1 MLGIQGICQ
10 HAQGTEMHSGREP
23 RLSTLWEPPPHSPC
37 LGHHG
42 EQPTLKGR
50 PRDAWPWSTGV
61 HRTFRSPTGR
71 SGALWGHSG
80 ALRGVQEPTG
90 TFRSLRDIQEPDGTT
105 ASTVISWATGSGGC
119 FAELS
124 PDAAATPA
132 RTCTLPGRY
141 LTGDVTAR
149 VWRAGLPLGPIQV
162 LTGNPQHSGELVDT
176 CPPAPCHS
184 LQRDRQT
191 PRVTQGA
198 LP

>member
-1 MLGIQGICQ
+1 MFRSLMG
-10 HAQGTEMHSGREP
+10 
-23 RLSTLWEPPPHSPC
+23 
-37 LGHHG
+37 
-42 EQPTLKGR
+42 
-50 PRDAWPWSTGV
+50 
-61 HRTFRSPTGR
+61 TFRSPMGC

-80 ALRGVQEPTG
+80 ALQDVQEPYRDHQEPYGMFRSPMG
-90 TFRSLRDIQEPDGTT
+90 TFRSPTGCLGAYRDVQEPDGTT
-105 ASTVISWATGSGGC
+105 ASMVISWAMGSGGC
-119 FAELS
+119 FTELS

-132 RTCTLPGRY
+132 RTCALPGRY
-141 LTGDVTAR
+141 LTGDVTAC

-184 LQRDRQT
+184 LQRDHQT